1 MKQLDPE
8 KIKAD
13 FMAAYSEFNDAIFRY
28 CYTQTSNR
36 DKALDLAQETFTR
49 AWQYLASG
57 KKVEQ
62 MRPFLYR
69 IASNAIID
77 DRRKK
82 KSTSLDSMLEEG
94 YDYADESDE
103 AEQHEIAF
111 EGNQALDALKE
122 LDDKYKDVLIMR
134 YVDEMAVKEIAE
146 AIGESENNT
155 SVRIHRGLEKLKNLI
170 GEKNH
175 E

>member
-1 MKQLDPE
+1 
-8 KIKAD
+8 
-13 FMAAYSEFNDAIFRY
+13 MAAYAEFNDAIFRY

-57 KKVEQ
+57 KEVDQ

-69 IASNAIID
+69 IATNAIID

-82 KSTSLDSMLEEG
+82 KAVSLDSMMEEG
-94 YDYADESDE
+94 YDHADATDE
-103 AEQHEIAF
+103 AEQHEILF
-111 EGNQALDALKE
+111 EGNQALEALAGLDA
-122 LDDKYKDVLIMR
+122 KYKDVLIMR
-134 YVDEMAVKEIAE
+134 YVDDMTVKEIAQ

-155 SVRIHRGLEKLKNLI
+155 SVRIHRGLDKLKKLI
-170 GEKNH
+170 GEKNGK
-175 E
+175 